1 MRRETML
8 IDGLWVGSG
17 SSATL
22 DIDDPATGE
31 IIATAPA
38 ATAQDLERAMAA
50 AERGFIEWRRTV
62 AWDRSEKLRQAAR
75 NIVADREIIASL
87 LTEEQGKPLA
97 QARAEVDTCVEQFEW
112 FADEARRIYG
122 RTVDATHRDLRIEVR
137 REPIGPVAAFT
148 PWNFPIMLAARKM
161 APALAAGCSIIL
173 TPAIEA
179 PSACL
184 AMVRAIQ
191 RAEFPA
197 GVVNAVTGDPA
208 LISETL
214 IGSGR
219 IRKVSLTG
227 SIRVGKLL
235 MKLAADSMTNV
246 SMELGGHGPVIVWDD
261 VDVEAVA
268 RLSARTKFRNAGQV
282 CVSPTRF
289 YVRSSVIDEFTRAF
303 LAETASIRVGD
314 GRHAETAMGPLAS
327 TRRLDEVDRLVH
339 DAVET
344 HGAALAAGGR
354 RIRSIGTGHYYEPTV
369 LLDVPDAA
377 PIMSTEPFGPV
388 AMIAAVESLDEAITR
403 ANATPYGLAA
413 YVFTRDVERIRKASE
428 NVEAGMVGVNNYLV
442 STAVA
447 PFSGVKASGI
457 GAENGTE
464 AMDSYTTAK
473 TVVVGVT

>member
-17 SSATL
+17 SSETF
-22 DIDDPATGE
+22 DIENPATGE
-31 IIATAPA
+31 VVATAAA
-38 ATAQDLERAMAA
+38 ATAQDLERALAA
-50 AERGFIEWRRTV
+50 AERGFVAWRATV
-62 AWDRSEKLRQAAR
+62 AWERSERLRQAAR
-75 NIVADREIIASL
+75 NITADRETIASL

-148 PWNFPIMLAARKM
+148 PWNFPIMLAARKI

-173 TPAIEA
+173 APAIEA
-179 PSACL
+179 PSASL

-191 RAEFPA
+191 RAAFPP

-214 IGSGR
+214 IRSGR

-235 MKLAADSMTNV
+235 MRLAADSMTNV

-261 VDVEAVA
+261 VDIPAVA
-268 RLSARTKFRNAGQV
+268 RLSARTKYRNAGQV
-282 CVSPTRF
+282 CISPTRF
-289 YVRSSVIDEFTRAF
+289 YVRSAVMPEFTSAF
-303 LAETASIRVGD
+303 LAETATIRVGD
-314 GRHAETAMGPLAS
+314 GRDAETTMGPLAS
-327 TRRLDEVDRLVH
+327 ARRLDDLDRLVR
-339 DAVET
+339 DAVEE
-344 HGAALAAGGR
+344 HGATIAAGGR
-354 RIRSIGTGHYYEPTV
+354 RTAAAGAGHFYEPTV
-369 LLDVPDAA
+369 LLDVPDTA

-388 AMIAAVESLDEAITR
+388 AMISAVETLDEAITR
-403 ANATPYGLAA
+403 ANATPFGLAA
-413 YVFTRDVERIRKASE
+413 YVFTRDVERIRVASE
-428 NVEAGMVGVNNYLV
+428 NLEAGMVGVNSYLV

-447 PFSGVKASGI
+447 PFSGVKTSGI
-457 GAENGTE
+457 GAENGPE
-464 AMDSYTTAK
+464 AMDSYTTCK
-473 TVVVGVT
+473 TVVVGFA